1 MADKVRG
8 ASHWCEVCR
17 CWVSQHA
24 AAIRMHDQSDGH
36 KEKLADKLKQ
46 ARFKAQQAER
56 DKEQAERSMSAIEAA
71 AQKAYAADVAAA
83 ARPEDP
89 FVAPVVSA
97 GARARQAEEAARREL
112 ESAVDVELKR
122 RHEETYRA
130 AASCAPPVW
139 VYDSALG
146 YHRDGNN
153 SGWLYDPKTQQY
165 FCPATRAWGSVGPGS
180 VGGEAEEEEYPLN
193 PFSSGGGAAPHAAE
207 APRPSAPAA
216 TMPRQPPAAVPPPAS
231 SLPAAAMMPR
241 SVAPPKPAVADGRTG
256 ITAFQLGFGTN
267 HPAYEAARAKTGAA
281 QARVLAAAG
290 GSVMAVHGG
299 PRGLGTVPAASP
311 GVAKQAAD
319 AAVAAS
325 KRKAQQS
332 GAAAAESEA
341 LARREAARKRMEERT
356 KGMFGLT

>member
-1 MADKVRG
+1 MAEKVRG
-8 ASHWCEVCR
+8 GSHRCEVCN
-17 CWVSQHA
+17 CWVSPHGG
-24 AAIRMHDQSDGH
+24 AIRMHEQSDGH
-36 KEKLADKLKQ
+36 KEKLAEKLKQ
-46 ARFKAQQAER
+46 ARFKAQQVER
-56 DKEQAERSMSAIEAA
+56 DKEQAERSMGAIEAA

-83 ARPEDP
+83 ARPEDAL
-89 FVAPVVSA
+89 FAPVVVSA

-122 RHEETYRA
+122 RQEETYRA
-130 AASCAPPVW
+130 ASSCAPPVW
-139 VYDSALG
+139 VFDAALG

-153 SGWLYDPKTQQY
+153 SGWLYHPGTQQFY
-165 FCPATRAWGSVGPGS
+165 CPATQAWGAVGPGGA
-180 VGGEAEEEEYPLN
+180 GGDAEEEEYPLN
-193 PFSSGGGAAPHAAE
+193 PFSSGGGAAHAQE
-207 APRPSAPAA
+207 PPRPSAPAA
-216 TMPRQPPAAVPPPAS
+216 TMPRPPPAAAPPPAS
-231 SLPAAAMMPR
+231 SLPSAAMLPR
-241 SVAPPKPAVADGRTG
+241 SVPRAPAADGRSG

-299 PRGLGTVPAASP
+299 PRGLGTVPAAAP

-332 GAAAAESEA
+332 GGAAVESEA